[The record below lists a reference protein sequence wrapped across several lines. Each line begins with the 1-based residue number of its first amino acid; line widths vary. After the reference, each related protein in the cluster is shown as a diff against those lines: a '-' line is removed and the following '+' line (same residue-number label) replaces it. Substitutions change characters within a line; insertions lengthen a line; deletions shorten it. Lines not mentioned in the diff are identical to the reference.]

1 MAERRDPGLP
11 ADLAAVTGDWQRDE
25 GSLEQW
31 TLRAGDRTL
40 RFTADRAT
48 GNALTRALAAVP
60 ELVAKLQNKIGAL
73 SAEVDELHQTLAEA
87 RRRPVAPPVPAKT
100 AVPEPKT
107 TKPALTALE
116 HVPLAMIGG
125 FTLTPKLKAAAK
137 NDPLV
142 ALAVQVDTAMGP
154 DASDLDRARL
164 IAMANAIA
172 RGDLATFWSA
182 STERSKKKLGGDV
195 ATKTPR

>member
-1 MAERRDPGLP
+1 MATRRDPELP
-11 ADLAAVTGDWQRDE
+11 ADLAAVVGDWQRDD

-31 TLRAGDRTL
+31 TLQSGDRTL

-48 GNALTRALAAVP
+48 GNAITRALAALP
-60 ELVAKLQNKIGAL
+60 EVVAKLHHKNDAL
-73 SAEVDELHQTLAEA
+73 ASEVDELHDALAEA
-87 RRRPVAPPVPAKT
+87 KRRAPAATPAAAAKAAAPP
-100 AVPEPKT
+100 PKA
-107 TKPALTALE
+107 TKAELTSLE

-125 FTLTPKLKAAAK
+125 FTLTPKLKTAAK

-142 ALAVQVDTAMGP
+142 ALAVQVDKAMAP

-164 IAMANAIA
+164 VAMANAVA

-182 STERSKKKLGGDV
+182 STERSKKKLGG
-195 ATKTPR
+195 